1 MARDSSSRAGPF
13 SSCSA
18 TSAPRALGA
27 GVGPGPSRR
36 RPLSG
41 CRLSRRSVRA
51 AFPLWLA
58 VTAFPPPAT
67 SLRVTTAF
75 RRPCGTTRSSDS
87 SRPFAICPFVLSGYR
102 LFRGGREVSP
112 GKNAQ
117 LPPTP
122 SSLRAPSDGY
132 RASLAAG
139 RLTQG
144 PRASRRFAFARCRG
158 SPQTST
164 RPPLAGSPGLRH
176 WQGPGP
182 PDRRPCLLGAGFPPS
197 GSHEDFHLLFRAHA
211 GRTRSLVAPLLG
223 MTGDDPS

>member
-13 SSCSA
+13 SSCAA

-58 VTAFPPPAT
+58 VTAFPPPAA
-67 SLRVTTAF
+67 SPWVTTAF

-87 SRPFAICPFVLSGYR
+87 SRPFAISPFVLSGYR

-112 GKNAQ
+112 GKNTQ

-122 SSLRAPSDGY
+122 SSLRAPLRRISGFA
-132 RASLAAG
+132 RRWPAH
-139 RLTQG
+139 
-144 PRASRRFAFARCRG
+144 PRAARLSTLRFRSVQRFT
-158 SPQTST
+158 SDFHQTSP
-164 RPPLAGSPGLRH
+164 RGLARAAPLARTWSSRSTPLSPRC
-176 WQGPGP
+176 WV
-182 PDRRPCLLGAGFPPS
+182 PS
-197 GSHEDFHLLFRAHA
+197 VR
-211 GRTRSLVAPLLG
+211 VP
-223 MTGDDPS
+223 